1 MLRCRADPVLTLAAS
16 VAAVLAGW
24 AVDALLD
31 PWLDAGPEML
41 VSLAV
46 TTMVFVVVRQWLKRL
61 RDG

>member
-1 MLRCRADPVLTLAAS
+1 MLTLAAS

-31 PWLDAGPEML
+31 PWLDVGPEML

-46 TTMVFVVVRQWLKRL
+46 TTVVFVVVRQWLKRL